1 MDQPEVE
8 SVAAPLEAVLGAAA
22 TATATVTA
30 TAPATPAPKP
40 KAAAASA
47 SKSGILWATGRRK
60 RAIARVR
67 ILSGTGTIVVNA
79 RPYEQYFP
87 REGWRLAI
95 RQPLIITQQLGKL
108 NVVASAVG
116 GGLTGQAGAIRLA
129 LSRALTACD
138 LENRPALKKAD
149 CLRRDPRMK
158 ERKKPGQKGARKKF
172 QWVKR

>member
-1 MDQPEVE
+1 MDQLDVE
-8 SVAAPLEAVLGAAA
+8 SAAAPLEAAPVA
-22 TATATVTA
+22 TASA
-30 TAPATPAPKP
+30 TAMVPATPAPKP
-40 KAAAASA
+40 KAVAASV
-47 SKSGILWATGRRK
+47 SKGQILWATGRRK

-116 GGLTGQAGAIRLA
+116 GGLTG
-129 LSRALTACD
+129 
-138 LENRPALKKAD
+138 
-149 CLRRDPRMK
+149 
-158 ERKKPGQKGARKKF
+158 
-172 QWVKR
+172 